1 MFLCCSVPMLY
12 SVQLISTDRSDGI
25 AVRMRALF
33 VFLGC
38 PVNKAYKKTQ
48 RIFFFFDMTHSLRGW
63 VQCGGQ
69 ISHPLGCDLFIYLH
83 FLSFH
88 MLYVTAVANPLHFKY
103 TSQRVIVFLRKSGY
117 LYS

>member
-38 PVNKAYKKTQ
+38 PVNKAYKKH
-48 RIFFFFDMTHSLRGW
+48 RGFFFL
-63 VQCGGQ
+63 
-69 ISHPLGCDLFIYLH
+69 
-83 FLSFH
+83 
-88 MLYVTAVANPLHFKY
+88 
-103 TSQRVIVFLRKSGY
+103 
-117 LYS
+117 